1 MHFTLGNDINPKLR
15 PFVQVIGGLGM
26 ILGDDCEI
34 LLHDVSRLDRSIVA
48 CANGHVTGR
57 PLGSPMSAYGLRLLS
72 GDVFSGQESVHTYAA
87 RANNGKLIK
96 CGVIAI
102 RDDGGEIIGLI
113 CIHFDTAKAMAA
125 KELIDALFSY
135 GWPEDT
141 EPINEFFGLEIE
153 DVFNNAFQE
162 MKGLFDKPVPDL
174 PKAQKKIII
183 KNLRERGFF
192 LMKGAVGYVA
202 RKMGKSKFTIYG
214 YIREI
219 ERADQRSNC

>member
-1 MHFTLGNDINPKLR
+1 M
-15 PFVQVIGGLGM
+15 
-26 ILGDDCEI
+26 
-34 LLHDVSRLDRSIVA
+34 
-48 CANGHVTGR
+48 
-57 PLGSPMSAYGLRLLS
+57 
-72 GDVFSGQESVHTYAA
+72 
-87 RANNGKLIK
+87 
-96 CGVIAI
+96 
-102 RDDGGEIIGLI
+102 RDDGGEIIGLM

-125 KELIDALFSY
+125 KELIDALFSS
-135 GWPEDT
+135 GWPSDA
-141 EPINEFFGLEIE
+141 EPVNEFFGLEIE

-219 ERADQRSNC
+219 ERADQRTNC